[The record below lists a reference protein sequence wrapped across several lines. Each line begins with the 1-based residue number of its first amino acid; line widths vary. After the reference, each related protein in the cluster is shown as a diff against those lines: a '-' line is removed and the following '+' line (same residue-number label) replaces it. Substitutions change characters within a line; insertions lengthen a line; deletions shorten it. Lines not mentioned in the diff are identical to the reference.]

1 MPMSMQR
8 RARRLPFWWA
18 IDMTGMVASH
28 AAMVVMVPALAEDGD
43 IIRQRAFAPRVAYR
57 GVPTDTLPVRTAL
70 GPYPTRAFDLSIAS
84 VMSVL
89 SDGELSTSHA
99 WLNNPSRRGQ
109 GAIPPEV
116 GVGRSA
122 GVMLSAHLAT
132 LHNVCR
138 PDVLAIAG
146 AVAQS
151 NHIGMSPPDLGTVL
165 KAALL
170 SHLRLASTLI
180 GAIAARVCRAQ
191 FETVCDGAA
200 ASHTSRCAA
209 MNRRAWPNARS
220 MCAASVALSQRVRR
234 CRTPVASEQFH
245 QIEPPAGVALPDVV
259 AQAGNIT
266 SNAFVLRP
274 PAGTFLYRQ
283 FRNGRSICKP
293 V

>member
-1 MPMSMQR
+1 MPMSAQR
-8 RARRLPFWWA
+8 CARRLPFWRT

-57 GVPTDTLPVRTAL
+57 GVPTDTLPVRPAL

-116 GVGRSA
+116 GVGRQA
-122 GVMLSAHLAT
+122 RAMPNAHQAD
-132 LHNVCR
+132 LHSVCGQGT
-138 PDVLAIAG
+138 PASAG
-146 AVAQS
+146 AVVAGKRMQCYR
-151 NHIGMSPPDLGTVL
+151 PYLGTVL

-170 SHLRLASTLI
+170 SHPSVAFTLICTVAARSRGARFKGIYDEADTWGAGGGTAVHRLA
-180 GAIAARVCRAQ
+180 
-191 FETVCDGAA
+191 
-200 ASHTSRCAA
+200 
-209 MNRRAWPNARS
+209 WPGARS
-220 MCAASVALSQRVRR
+220 MCLASVALPQRACRR
-234 CRTPVASEQFH
+234 QTSITSRQFH
-245 QIEPPAGVALPDVV
+245 QIEPPAGFVLPDVV

-283 FRNGRSICKP
+283 FRNGRSSCKP
-293 V
+293 I

>member
-1 MPMSMQR
+1 MQR
-8 RARRLPFWWA
+8 RARRLPFWWT

-43 IIRQRAFAPRVAYR
+43 IIRQRAFAPRIAYR
-57 GVPTDTLPVRTAL
+57 GVPTDTLPVRIAL
-70 GPYPTRAFDLSIAS
+70 GLYPTRAFDLSIAS

-99 WLNNPSRRGQ
+99 WLNNPSPRGA
-109 GAIPPEV
+109 GAIPSEV
-116 GVGRSA
+116 GGGWSA
-122 GVMLSAHLAT
+122 GAMLSAHLAT

-138 PDVLAIAG
+138 LDVPAIAG
-146 AVAQS
+146 AVAES

-180 GAIAARVCRAQ
+180 GAAAARVRSAQ

-200 ASHTSRCAA
+200 AWYTSRCAA
-209 MNRRAWPNARS
+209 MNRPAWPNARS
-220 MCAASVALSQRVRR
+220 MCVASVALSQRARR
-234 CRTPVASEQFH
+234 RQTSIASRQLH
-245 QIEPPAGVALPDVV
+245 QIEPPAGFALPDAV
-259 AQAGNIT
+259 ARTGNVT

-283 FRNGRSICKP
+283 FRNGRSSCKP
-293 V
+293 I